1 MADETLQ
8 DGIFL
13 EGRPMAD
20 ESSDDRWTV
29 RGVPKAYRERAV
41 ASAQRHK
48 ISLGLHV
55 CAALDLADQAERNLE
70 QNSVLLQADKMSA
83 AHANGHDLAAFADRV
98 VVLER
103 LIEAAA
109 KLTAEPAIP
118 ELFRKRAQRVLNKA
132 MLIASKQ
139 ALPPA
144 APALTFER
152 KEP

>member
-1 MADETLQ
+1 
-8 DGIFL
+8 
-13 EGRPMAD
+13 MAD

-55 CAALDLADQAERNLE
+55 CAALDLADQAERTIERNG
-70 QNSVLLQADKMSA
+70 VLLPADKVSA
-83 AHANGHDLAAFADRV
+83 ASANGHDLAAFADRV

-109 KLTAEPAIP
+109 KLAAEPAIP
-118 ELFRKRAQRVLNKA
+118 DLFRKRAQRVLNKA
-132 MLIASKQ
+132 ILVVSKQ
-139 ALPPA
+139 ELPPA
-144 APALTFER
+144 AAALTFER
-152 KEP
+152 KDP